1 MMKKPDDYPLAG
13 HQPNPLGSS
22 YPVELLAQLES
33 EPRSRELFRSLPEET
48 QLKLIQA
55 NTMAPEVI
63 ARLTDKDR
71 QRQGP
76 AAALLGED
84 DNSEIYCHSAPSQ
97 VKEAAWKAK
106 FPKEGER

>member
-1 MMKKPDDYPLAG
+1 MKKNEDYPLTG

-22 YPVELLAQLES
+22 YPVELLAQLQS
-33 EPRSRELFRSLPEET
+33 EPKSRELFERLPGSVR
-48 QLKLIQA
+48 QRLIQA

-63 ARLTDKDR
+63 VRLADADR
-71 QRQGP
+71 QKQGP

-84 DNSEIYCHSAPSQ
+84 DNSEIYYHSAPSQ
-97 VKEAAWKAK
+97 VKESAWKAK